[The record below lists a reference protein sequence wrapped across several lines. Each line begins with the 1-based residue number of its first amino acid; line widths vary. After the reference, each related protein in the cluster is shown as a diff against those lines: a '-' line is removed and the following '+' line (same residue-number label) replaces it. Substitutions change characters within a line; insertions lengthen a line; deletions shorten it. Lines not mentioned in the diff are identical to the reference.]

1 MTVLTGEARTLT
13 PTKIAPALLFLGLY
27 LPTSVGGVF
36 STALWGAWF
45 VLLAVILSALALR
58 KNGLGSAFLC
68 ATSVLM
74 VAVLL
79 GATMVSPFPD
89 YRWGGLLG
97 FALLGMLYATNLR
110 ALTGAKLLRT
120 VFVTANVINITAGMA
135 IIFGNGFMQRLTVS
149 YYSTFY
155 PELVEA
161 MVRLNKP
168 VLTFGTHSAAAFFVY
183 LFFLM
188 NFETYRVSKKPS
200 DLFFALCYVCL
211 CSAMQ
216 SFTGMALLSLALFQ
230 LLRYSAKRRPKA
242 TFAVLALF
250 PVMAFAALQ
259 HYLPEAEDRAAAT
272 RLVTAALGSETNG
285 ILGRFSDL
293 GTLRTTVNFIQDR
306 PFTPVGIG
314 YRSDLF
320 FGDAGF
326 VEYFLRGSVPL
337 LIAIY
342 LGFYTFLKQ
351 NLLSRRD
358 VRLIFLVTIAFEL
371 GFSSL
376 TYIRTLYLFPAFIVY
391 LNDLRRAEA
400 GCSGSNGASHPFA

>member
-1 MTVLTGEARTLT
+1 
-13 PTKIAPALLFLGLY
+13 
-27 LPTSVGGVF
+27 
-36 STALWGAWF
+36 
-45 VLLAVILSALALR
+45 
-58 KNGLGSAFLC
+58 
-68 ATSVLM
+68 M

-216 SFTGMALLSLALFQ
+216 SFTGHGSSFTGVVSTSKVLRKEETKSHFCCPRPISCDGICGTSALLA
-230 LLRYSAKRRPKA
+230 
-242 TFAVLALF
+242 
-250 PVMAFAALQ
+250 
-259 HYLPEAEDRAAAT
+259 
-272 RLVTAALGSETNG
+272 
-285 ILGRFSDL
+285 
-293 GTLRTTVNFIQDR
+293 
-306 PFTPVGIG
+306 
-314 YRSDLF
+314 
-320 FGDAGF
+320 
-326 VEYFLRGSVPL
+326 RG
-337 LIAIY
+337 
-342 LGFYTFLKQ
+342 
-351 NLLSRRD
+351 
-358 VRLIFLVTIAFEL
+358 
-371 GFSSL
+371 
-376 TYIRTLYLFPAFIVY
+376 
-391 LNDLRRAEA
+391 
-400 GCSGSNGASHPFA
+400 